1 MRHIEAVLF
10 DLFAGQTLKATAS
23 KCLTFLKALTR
34 FRCHCKLSAAV
45 SYCASIFTLF
55 HQVKLYVDQVT
66 SEPTEQESWKS
77 AKTGAVWP
85 CSQCHLA
92 VEKSPDMFGS
102 SFKKFQESLRNSRL
116 LSFSLKN
123 LQTHCSFPRRKEHKS
138 S

>member
-1 MRHIEAVLF
+1 MLF

-45 SYCASIFTLF
+45 F
-55 HQVKLYVDQVT
+55 HQVKLHVDQVT

-102 SFKKFQESLRNSRL
+102 SFK
-116 LSFSLKN
+116 N
-123 LQTHCSFPRRKEHKS
+123 L
-138 S
+138 